1 MRRVGWMLAWVL
13 VAAAPSRAPAQTSQ
27 SADPDTSVKRSSSP
41 ADLAHDEFSLQTTGQ
56 FRQAPVREEASI
68 PAPRVDDD
76 RAAERAAPPAPD
88 GTAIPV
94 MALESNM
101 GTRVNELL
109 ACRMQVAAERRV
121 PISQVVAGSVLMRWT
136 VRTDGGVDDPE
147 VVALRDTDPD
157 VLVCVKRKLAAWSF
171 GPPRDGS
178 PVRLEHKLAFAPT
191 SEPPATEN
199 RNTPAR

>member
-1 MRRVGWMLAWVL
+1 MRGVGWLLAWVVMV
-13 VAAAPSRAPAQTSQ
+13 VAPARASAQTSQ
-27 SADPDTSVKRSSSP
+27 SADADATVKRSSSP
-41 ADLAHDEFSLQTTGQ
+41 ADLARDEFSLQTTGQ
-56 FRQAPVREEASI
+56 FRQAPVREEATI

-76 RAAERAAPPAPD
+76 RAERAAPPASD
-88 GTAIPV
+88 GTATPV

-136 VRTDGGVDDPE
+136 VRTDGAVDDPE

-171 GPPRDGS
+171 GPPRGGAAI
-178 PVRLEHKLAFAPT
+178 RLEHKLAFAPT
-191 SEPPATEN
+191 SEPAATEN
-199 RNTPAR
+199 RATPAP